1 MLRGSVGSV
10 DGVHA
15 IGTTGLRGAIACG
28 QRVGWRLREIVV
40 GDGVGKRGA
49 TTRTDAGYLGD
60 ACGDGCVVTE
70 PTFWAFYLHAE
81 WFKAPAARL
90 RALKRG

>member
-1 MLRGSVGSV
+1 M
-10 DGVHA
+10 
-15 IGTTGLRGAIACG
+15 
-28 QRVGWRLREIVV
+28 
-40 GDGVGKRGA
+40 GKRGA

-81 WFKAPAARL
+81 WFKAPAARFNAAEL
-90 RALKRG
+90 RSKFNAAELRFRALKRG